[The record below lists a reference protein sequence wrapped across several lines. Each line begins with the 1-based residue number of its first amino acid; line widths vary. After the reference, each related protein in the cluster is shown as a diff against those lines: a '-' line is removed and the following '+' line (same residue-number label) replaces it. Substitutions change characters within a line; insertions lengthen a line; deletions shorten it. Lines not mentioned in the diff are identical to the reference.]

1 MRIEEIDKNLK
12 VETAIHKDD
21 IVWLSPKD
29 APISIHGLCET
40 EQDMPYHRLP
50 QSVAKATNTGVE
62 GLMWHTAGGRIR
74 FATDSPYIAIK
85 AVMNECGT
93 MPHITKAGQSGFDLY
108 RYVEGMLKY
117 TATFMP
123 ISGLTNGYESC
134 IDVPTEM
141 NTYSINMPLY
151 DGVVELYIGLSKNAQ
166 IQPAQAYKYE
176 KPVLY
181 YGSSITQGGCASRP
195 GNAYQGFIERMW
207 DTDYINLGF
216 SGSARGEEAM
226 CAYLAS
232 LDTSVFVCD
241 YDHNAPSPEHLEKTH
256 YPLYKTYRNAHPTTP
271 IVFVTK
277 PDFRG
282 DNDSIARR
290 NAVYATYRKAKE
302 AGDDNVYF
310 IDGELLFAGDFRDS
324 CTVDGCH
331 PNDLGFYRMG
341 QVIGKVVGEL
351 LTK

>member
-12 VETAIHKDD
+12 VETSINKQD
-21 IVWLSPKD
+21 IVWLSPKE

-50 QSVAKATNTGVE
+50 QSVAKASNSGVE

-74 FATDSPYIAIK
+74 FATNSPYIAIK
-85 AVMNECGT
+85 AVMKECGT

-108 RYVEGMLKY
+108 RYVSGKQVY
-117 TATFMP
+117 VSTFMP
-123 ISGLTNGYESC
+123 IPGLTKGYESC
-134 IDVPTEM
+134 ADVPAEM
-141 NTYSINMPLY
+141 NTYNINMPLY
-151 DGVVELYIGLSKNAQ
+151 DGVVELYIGLSKDAE
-166 IQPAQAYKYE
+166 IQPAAPYAYE

-195 GNAYQGFIERMW
+195 GNAYQGFIERKF

-216 SGSARGEEAM
+216 SGSARAEEAM
-226 CAYLAS
+226 CEYLAS
-232 LDTSVFVCD
+232 LDVSVFVCD
-241 YDHNAPSPEHLEKTH
+241 YDHNAPTLEHLQKTH
-256 YPLYKTYRNAHPTTP
+256 FPLYKTYRAAKPTTP
-271 IVFVTK
+271 IVFVSK

-282 DNDSIARR
+282 DRNSIDRR
-290 NAVYATYRKAKE
+290 AAIYETYRIAKE
-302 AGDDNVYF
+302 SGDDNVYF
-310 IDGELLFAGDFRDS
+310 IDGELLFAGEFRDS

-341 QVIGKVVGEL
+341 QVIGETVGKL